1 MAEGRRDENRLTTNF
16 YFHMDRKY
24 MPLHI
29 DQLANSTLINYAHTV
44 AIKS

>member
-1 MAEGRRDENRLTTNF
+1 MAERRRDENKIPANF
-16 YFHMDRKY
+16 YFHMDCKY